1 MKKIILLILILVLMP
16 NNIYANEIMQA
27 RVTAHYKHPVTGVI
41 EDPGNNFELGQGMT
55 QTVIDSK
62 SMVEMQNGK
71 LYATVRLNLANHISN
86 VSLGTQEK
94 GQGSFN
100 PVSYE
105 VIDKSEET
113 MDIKFAIPSKT
124 AIVRAAFF
132 VQPMGRDVIFFFDF
146 SNFKTISN
154 TNENEKVQENQ
165 QNEVVRE
172 NQNVNQNTNIQT
184 TVDETP
190 MQIAENTQNTVNN
203 EQNIAQNSDITE
215 ITINLQD
222 EISKQTKEIKD
233 KDDEL
238 SKDNEKAQAL
248 SAENIGYSHG
258 LLMKGS
264 QQLDNY
270 YSLQDDSKEKGDVK
284 ENLQEQENVQTP
296 EMGEFTKFMIK
307 ITIGFV
313 FAIALILF
321 IIAMIMIIVA
331 KVLRQINLREEEKLY
346 D

>member
-1 MKKIILLILILVLMP
+1 MKKIVLLILILILMP
-16 NNIYANEIMQA
+16 NNIYANEIMQV
-27 RVTAHYKHPVTGVI
+27 RVTAHYKHPVTGAI

-62 SMVEMQNGK
+62 GMVESQNGK

-94 GQGSFN
+94 GQSNFN
-100 PVSYE
+100 PVNYE
-105 VIDKSEET
+105 VVDKTDET
-113 MDIKFAIPSKT
+113 MDVKFIIPSKT
-124 AIVRAAFF
+124 AIVRASFF
-132 VQPMGRDVIFFFDF
+132 VEPMGRDVIFFFDF

-154 TNENEKVQENQ
+154 TNEEKPIQENT
-165 QNEVVRE
+165 QNEVVKE
-172 NQNVNQNTNIQT
+172 EQNLNIQT
-184 TVDETP
+184 TVDE
-190 MQIAENTQNTVNN
+190 MQAKSIEDTSSPENPS
-203 EQNIAQNSDITE
+203 QNINQNSDVTE

-222 EISKQTKEIKD
+222 HLNKESKENKNVNEV
-233 KDDEL
+233 
-238 SKDNEKAQAL
+238 SKDNQSSQAL
-248 SAENIGYSHG
+248 SSENIGYSHG

-270 YSLQDDSKEKGDVK
+270 YNLQDDSKEKNNLKDVDT
-284 ENLQEQENVQTP
+284 QEIEQAEAQ
-296 EMGEFTKFMIK
+296 EMGEFTKFIIK
-307 ITIGFV
+307 MTIGFI

-331 KVLRQINLREEEKLY
+331 KTLRQINLREEEKLY